1 MENQNTIKKIEDR
14 LIQLDKQTAIYIM
27 INCIIKDKTN
37 NRDRPVYNEYKIN
50 HNDMGSV
57 TIKRNLE
64 YAFKIE
70 HRTSYGSKI
79 VLFVPSWYM
88 YTLLEAINY
97 IKYKWLDLS
106 DSEAFVNYRGVFVL
120 KNPNNIIRKEIDFP
134 QDMKLTFDP
143 IISSGSIQIPML
155 RYHIT
160 NMELPIEIHPDRLLC
175 VLHYLERMDVL
186 GYVNNVYNFVYTK
199 SYDAMN
205 RKELVN
211 NSYSN
216 DERDYTLDEVKEKKS
231 LVKRDLFKNQ
241 NII

>member
-1 MENQNTIKKIEDR
+1 M
-14 LIQLDKQTAIYIM
+14 
-27 INCIIKDKTN
+27 
-37 NRDRPVYNEYKIN
+37 EYKIN

-120 KNPNNIIRKEIDFP
+120 KNPNNIIKKEIYFP

-143 IISSGSIQIPML
+143 IISTGSIQIPML

-175 VLHYLERMDVL
+175 VLHYLERME
-186 GYVNNVYNFVYTK
+186 Y
-199 SYDAMN
+199 
-205 RKELVN
+205 
-211 NSYSN
+211 
-216 DERDYTLDEVKEKKS
+216 
-231 LVKRDLFKNQ
+231 
-241 NII
+241 